1 LVRIIFMLRIAI
13 FRRGLIE
20 DTGVDDPRV
29 AEAIAVSSR
38 VLREIRG
45 MTTIDMAKTP
55 NPALAARVVPIPQ
68 AGANE
73 PSIVRIAVSL
83 ASLSAQ
89 LREDVLLDL
98 IF

>member
-1 LVRIIFMLRIAI
+1 MLRIAI

-55 NPALAARVVPIPQ
+55 NPPLPPVSCRSLKQ
-68 AGANE
+68 E
-73 PSIVRIAVSL
+73 PTSL
-83 ASLSAQ
+83 LSLESLSLWQ
-89 LREDVLLDL
+89 V
-98 IF
+98 